1 MSYFDQLYSSV
12 YLLIKLNKP
21 KSARRFARN
30 YVLVLKTGLILCI
43 LLFFMNF
50 SQQMHLEFLSHK
62 NAQIIFLL
70 IFIVNI
76 FNNWMYY
83 NGKRHSIII
92 SKSINR
98 LRTKSLI
105 YLVFIQLLVYMLVI
119 ILSNARKTPNL
130 K

>member
-1 MSYFDQLYSSV
+1 
-12 YLLIKLNKP
+12 
-21 KSARRFARN
+21 
-30 YVLVLKTGLILCI
+30 
-43 LLFFMNF
+43 MNF

-62 NAQIIFLL
+62 NVWTIFIL

-119 ILSNARKTPNL
+119 ILRKAAI
-130 K
+130 

>member
-62 NAQIIFLL
+62 NAKIIFLL

-119 ILSNARKTPNL
+119 ILSNAGI
-130 K
+130 

>member
-30 YVLVLKTGLILCI
+30 YVLILKTGLILCI

-119 ILSNARKTPNL
+119 ILSNAGI
-130 K
+130 

>member
-30 YVLVLKTGLILCI
+30 YVLILKTGLILCI

-62 NAQIIFLL
+62 NALTIFLL

-83 NGKRHSIII
+83 NGKRHSVII

-119 ILSNARKTPNL
+119 ILSNATI
-130 K
+130 

>member
-1 MSYFDQLYSSV
+1 MRYFDQLYSSV
-12 YLLIKLNKP
+12 YLFIKLNKP

-30 YVLVLKTGLILCI
+30 YILVLKSGLILCI
-43 LLFFMNF
+43 LLFFINF
-50 SQQMHLEFLSHK
+50 SQQMHLEFLSLK
-62 NAQIIFLL
+62 NARTIFLL

-105 YLVFIQLLVYMLVI
+105 YLVLIQLLVYALVI
-119 ILSNARKTPNL
+119 ILSNAAI
-130 K
+130 

>member
-92 SKSINR
+92 SKSTNR

-105 YLVFIQLLVYMLVI
+105 YLVLIQLLVYALVI
-119 ILSNARKTPNL
+119 ILSNAAI
-130 K
+130 

>member
-30 YVLVLKTGLILCI
+30 YVLILKTGLILCI

-83 NGKRHSIII
+83 NGKRHSVII

-119 ILSNARKTPNL
+119 ILSNAGI
-130 K
+130 

>member
-92 SKSINR
+92 SKSINC

-119 ILSNARKTPNL
+119 ILSNAAI
-130 K
+130 

>member
-1 MSYFDQLYSSV
+1 MRYFDQLYSSV
-12 YLLIKLNKP
+12 YLFIKLNKP

-30 YVLVLKTGLILCI
+30 YILVLKSGLILCI
-43 LLFFMNF
+43 LLFFINF
-50 SQQMHLEFLSHK
+50 SQQMHLEFLSLK
-62 NAQIIFLL
+62 NARTIFLL

-83 NGKRHSIII
+83 NGKRHTIII

-105 YLVFIQLLVYMLVI
+105 YLVLIQLLVYALAI
-119 ILSNARKTPNL
+119 ILSNAAI
-130 K
+130 

>member
-50 SQQMHLEFLSHK
+50 SQQMHLEFLSHN

-92 SKSINR
+92 SKSINC

-105 YLVFIQLLVYMLVI
+105 YLVFIQLLVYVLVI
-119 ILSNARKTPNL
+119 ILSNAAI
-130 K
+130 

>member
-50 SQQMHLEFLSHK
+50 SQQMHLEFLNYK
-62 NAQIIFLL
+62 NTRTIFLL

-76 FNNWMYY
+76 FSNWMYY

-105 YLVFIQLLVYMLVI
+105 YLVFIQLLVYMLII
-119 ILSNARKTPNL
+119 ILSNAGI
-130 K
+130 

>member
-30 YVLVLKTGLILCI
+30 YVLILKTGLILCI

-62 NAQIIFLL
+62 NALTIFLL

-92 SKSINR
+92 SKSINC

-119 ILSNARKTPNL
+119 ILSNATI
-130 K
+130 